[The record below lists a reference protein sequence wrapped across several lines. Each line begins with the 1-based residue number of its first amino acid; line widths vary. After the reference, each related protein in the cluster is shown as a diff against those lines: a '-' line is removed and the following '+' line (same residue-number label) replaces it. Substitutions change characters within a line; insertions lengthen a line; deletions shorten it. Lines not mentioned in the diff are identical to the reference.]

1 MPTFSLIKKPR
12 VIRYLL
18 FSGLLYFVTAQ
29 QAFSQA
35 AVGDMRKS
43 ALEATLPVV
52 VLPSPNAATLTRT
65 ISEHVDLYTGKLNIE
80 IPIYTLKSRNVELPI
95 SLIGAAN
102 SHKVND
108 ISGWGVDC
116 EIVSAQFLY
125 IFVITVACTFKNAFC
140 QRRILFVQPLF
151 YFLLL
156 LF

>member
-1 MPTFSLIKKPR
+1 MCPRRSHLYFDLDIIFNLHLYKIRYMPTFSLIKKPR

-95 SLIGAAN
+95 SLIGART
-102 SHKVND
+102 H
-108 ISGWGVDC
+108 
-116 EIVSAQFLY
+116 
-125 IFVITVACTFKNAFC
+125 
-140 QRRILFVQPLF
+140 R
-151 YFLLL
+151 
-156 LF
+156 